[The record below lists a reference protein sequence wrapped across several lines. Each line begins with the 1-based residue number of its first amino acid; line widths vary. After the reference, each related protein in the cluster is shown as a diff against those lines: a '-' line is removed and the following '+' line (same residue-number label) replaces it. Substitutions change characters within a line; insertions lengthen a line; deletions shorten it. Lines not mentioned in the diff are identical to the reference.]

1 MLQDIRQHTQGT
13 AAKIIIGMIV
23 ISFAFFGIQSILVS
37 GGDNEI
43 ADVNGELIYPQQLQQ
58 ALDTQKRRLISMM
71 GDQFDP
77 AMLDDER
84 LAPQALESLVSRILL
99 MQSALALKLVI
110 SENDIGAVVA
120 GMEQFQ
126 IDGKFSPAV
135 YKSVLSSAGY
145 TPSYFKQ
152 SLSEDMLLSQLRSGI
167 AGSEFV
173 TSSELALNSHVIL
186 EQRDLNFFTIPLEKF
201 SSLSP
206 PTGSEIDSY

>member
-13 AAKIIIGMIV
+13 AAKIIIGIIV

-84 LAPQALESLVSRILL
+84 LAPQALESLISRALL

-110 SENDIGAVVA
+110 SENDIGA
-120 GMEQFQ
+120 
-126 IDGKFSPAV
+126 AV
-135 YKSVLSSAGY
+135 S
-145 TPSYFKQ
+145 
-152 SLSEDMLLSQLRSGI
+152 D
-167 AGSEFV
+167 
-173 TSSELALNSHVIL
+173 
-186 EQRDLNFFTIPLEKF
+186 
-201 SSLSP
+201 
-206 PTGSEIDSY
+206 